1 MNRFEVNPST
11 ANRSFFLVLLL
22 VLTLVLVPA
31 GCKKK
36 APVSE
41 PSDDTE
47 GQSAASTESRES
59 LDDGDIIGMG
69 TDSLNDSDLGALGRS
84 ELDLKDV
91 HFAFDRYD
99 LTITAQTM
107 LRENAGWLQANGGV
121 QIIVEGHC
129 DERGSNEYN
138 LALGE
143 RRAEA
148 VKNYLVSLGISD
160 SRMRAI
166 SYGEEMPLDPANN
179 EAAWAKNRRGHLLVV
194 SQ

>member
-1 MNRFEVNPST
+1 MHTMDRIVV
-11 ANRSFFLVLLL
+11 NRSLLIVLLL
-22 VLTLVLVPA
+22 VCTLVLVPA

-41 PSDDTE
+41 PDSDAVQQAPADT
-47 GQSAASTESRES
+47 GDREN
-59 LDDGDIIGMG
+59 LDSGDIIGMG
-69 TDSLNDSDLGALGRS
+69 DQSLTGSESLGVS
-84 ELDLKDV
+84 EPDLKDV

-99 LTITAQTM
+99 LNITAQTL
-107 LRENAGWLQANGGV
+107 LRENAQWLTANPGA

-148 VKNYLVSLGISD
+148 VKNYLVSLGVAET
-160 SRMRAI
+160 RMRTI
-166 SYGEEMPLDPANN
+166 SYGEEMPLDPAGN

-194 SQ
+194 TQ

>member
-1 MNRFEVNPST
+1 MNRIV
-11 ANRSFFLVLLL
+11 ANRSFYLVLLL
-22 VLTLVLVPA
+22 VCTLVLIPT

-36 APVSE
+36 APVIE
-41 PSDDTE
+41 PADEAEQQAPVDT
-47 GQSAASTESRES
+47 GSREN
-59 LDDGDIIGMG
+59 LDSGDIIGMG
-69 TDSLNDSDLGALGRS
+69 DQSLTDSESLGRS
-84 ELDLKDV
+84 EPDLKDV

-99 LTITAQTM
+99 LNITAQTL
-107 LRENAGWLQANGGV
+107 LRENSQWLKANPGV

-148 VKNYLVSLGISD
+148 VKNYLATLGVD
-160 SRMRAI
+160 ASRMRAI
-166 SYGEEMPLDPANN
+166 SYGEEMPLDPAGN
-179 EAAWAKNRRGHLLVV
+179 EAAWSKNRRGHLLVV

>member
-1 MNRFEVNPST
+1 MNRFEAHRNPGLST
-11 ANRSFFLVLLL
+11 FLVLLM
-22 VLTLVLVPA
+22 VLALVLVPS

-36 APVSE
+36 APADMDTA
-41 PSDDTE
+41 DDAADQAG
-47 GQSAASTESRES
+47 GQSESRED
-59 LDDGDIIGMG
+59 LDSGDIIGLG
-69 TDSLNDSDLGALGRS
+69 SESLLDSELGALLTDL
-84 ELDLKDV
+84 ELKDV

-107 LRENAGWLQANGGV
+107 LRENAEWLRANPGM

-143 RRAEA
+143 RRAET
-148 VKNYLVSLGISD
+148 VKNYLVSLGID
-160 SRMRAI
+160 ESRMRAI
-166 SYGEEMPLDPANN
+166 SYGEEMPLDPASN

>member
-1 MNRFEVNPST
+1 MNRTHAFPASRT
-11 ANRSFFLVLLL
+11 LFLVLLL
-22 VLTLVLVPA
+22 SLALVVVPS

-41 PSDDTE
+41 PSAE
-47 GQSAASTESRES
+47 STEAAAEPAGDREA
-59 LDDGDIIGMG
+59 LDSGDIIGMG
-69 TDSLNDSDLGALGRS
+69 TDTLSDGDLGTTRS
-84 ELDLKDV
+84 EPDLKDV

-107 LRENAGWLQANGGV
+107 LRENAEWLRANPGV

-148 VKNYLVSLGISD
+148 IKNYLVSLGISD
-160 SRMRAI
+160 SRMRTI
-166 SYGEEMPLDPANN
+166 SYGEEMPLDPASN
-179 EAAWAKNRRGHLLVV
+179 EAAWSKNRRGHLLVV
-194 SQ
+194 SGQ

>member
-1 MNRFEVNPST
+1 MKRFAANRFSS
-11 ANRSFFLVLLL
+11 RSLLLLLL
-22 VLTLVLVPA
+22 VVFALVLVPS

-41 PSDDTE
+41 PDDSGADT
-47 GQSAASTESRES
+47 AATMTDTRED
-59 LDDGDIIGMG
+59 LDTGDISGLG
-69 TDSLNDSDLGALGRS
+69 SEALSDSDLGALGRN
-84 ELDLKDV
+84 EPDLKDI

-99 LTITAQTM
+99 LTMTAQTL
-107 LRENAGWLQANGGV
+107 LRENAEWLRSTPAV

-148 VKNYLVSLGISD
+148 VKSYLASLGVD
-160 SRMRAI
+160 AGRMRAI
-166 SYGEEMPLDPANN
+166 SYGEEMPLDPASN